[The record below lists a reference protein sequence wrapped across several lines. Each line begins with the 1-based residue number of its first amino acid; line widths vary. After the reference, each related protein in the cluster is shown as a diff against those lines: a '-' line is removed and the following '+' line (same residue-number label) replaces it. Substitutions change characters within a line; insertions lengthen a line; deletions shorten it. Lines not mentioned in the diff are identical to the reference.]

1 MMPFIKVL
9 VNIAVFS
16 VLVPLAVGL
25 YQWHKGGKLVAK
37 LVLLY
42 VCFLV
47 VVEGLGYYLGARK
60 INNLWLSH
68 VYIPIEY
75 ALLSLI
81 YYFVFDNKTVRWV
94 LSVSVVLFALFC
106 VYDVFYIE
114 SMLTFNSYPRTVE
127 SALLIALALM
137 YFNKVFQDLDKLYL
151 ERDPVFLLSAG
162 IIIYFAGSVTFY
174 GLVNKMM
181 AQSQEQTRL
190 LLSIIYVL
198 NFGFNM
204 LLATVLWRAP
214 RQ

>member
-1 MMPFIKVL
+1 MPFIKVL
-9 VNIAVFS
+9 VNIAAFS
-16 VLVPLAVGL
+16 VLVPLGVGL
-25 YQWHKGGKLVAK
+25 YQWYKGGKQVAK
-37 LVLLY
+37 LVLLF

-81 YYFVFDNKTVRWV
+81 YFFAFENKIIRRV
-94 LSVSVVLFALFC
+94 LCVSVVLFALFC
-106 VYDVFYIE
+106 IYDVFYIE

-127 SALLIALALM
+127 SALLIALALL
-137 YFNKVFQDLDKLYL
+137 YFNKVFHGMDMLYL
-151 ERDPVFLLSAG
+151 ERDPMFLLSAG

-174 GLVNKMM
+174 GLVNMMM
-181 AQSQEQTRL
+181 AQSQEHTRVL
-190 LLSIIYVL
+190 FSIIYVL

-204 LLATVLWRAP
+204 LLALVLWRAP